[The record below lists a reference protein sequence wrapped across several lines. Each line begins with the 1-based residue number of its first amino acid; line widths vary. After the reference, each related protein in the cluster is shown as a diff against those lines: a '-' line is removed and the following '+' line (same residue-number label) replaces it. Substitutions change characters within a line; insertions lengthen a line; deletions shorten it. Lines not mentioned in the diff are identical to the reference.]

1 MAFGDNFSDYQTI
14 KCGIPQGSILEP
26 LHFILYINGIVNSSN
41 LLKFILFADDT
52 NILYS
57 NKNIDIL
64 YETLNNELEK
74 VSKWLIA
81 NRLSVNFKKLIIS
94 SLRLNKG
101 KLPIRERL
109 LELIMK
115 F

>member
-1 MAFGDNFSDYQTI
+1 MQSVAFGNNFSDYQTV
-14 KCGIPQGSILEP
+14 KCGIPQGSILGQM
-26 LHFILYINGIVNSSN
+26 LFILYINDIVNSSN
-41 LLKFILFADDT
+41 LLRLILFADDT

-81 NRLSVNFKKLIIS
+81 NNLSVNI
-94 SLRLNKG
+94 
-101 KLPIRERL
+101 
-109 LELIMK
+109 
-115 F
+115 

>member
-1 MAFGDNFSDYQTI
+1 MQSVAFGDNFSDYQI
-14 KCGIPQGSILEP
+14 VKCGIPQESILGQM
-26 LHFILYINGIVNSSN
+26 LFILYINDIVNSSN
-41 LLKFILFADDT
+41 LLKLILFADDT

-81 NRLSVNFKKLIIS
+81 NNLSVKIFKKLII
-94 SLRLNKG
+94 
-101 KLPIRERL
+101 
-109 LELIMK
+109 
-115 F
+115 

>member
-26 LHFILYINGIVNSSN
+26 LHFILYINGIENSSN

-64 YETLNNELEK
+64 YETLNNELEE

-81 NRLSVNFKKLIIS
+81 NRLSVNIKK
-94 SLRLNKG
+94 N
-101 KLPIRERL
+101 
-109 LELIMK
+109 
-115 F
+115 